1 MSHELP
7 ARGQEKTFP
16 GVGRWDAWGQG
27 LSLLCMAHCLLLPLV
42 LGLLPAMMGRAL
54 EEAPIH
60 LAMVM
65 LATVV
70 GGVSFVTGFLQH
82 RDWHVLTLGATG
94 LGLLV
99 LAQSVLHEGL
109 AEMGVTLAGGIVLLV
124 AHGLNRRR
132 CQHCC
137 SAALEQGR

>member
-1 MSHELP
+1 MRHELP
-7 ARGQEKTFP
+7 ARGQDKTFP

-42 LGLLPAMMGRAL
+42 LGLLPSMMGQSL
-54 EEAPIH
+54 EETPIH
-60 LAMVM
+60 LGVVL
-65 LATVV
+65 LAVIV
-70 GGVSFVTGFLQH
+70 GGVSFVTGFRQH
-82 RDWHVLTLGATG
+82 RDWYIPTLGATG
-94 LGLLV
+94 LALLV

-109 AEMGVTLAGGIVLLV
+109 AETGVTLAGGTVLVV

-137 SAALEQGR
+137 SAAAEQGR

>member
-65 LATVV
+65 LAAVV

-82 RDWHVLTLGATG
+82 RDWHVLMLGASG

-109 AEMGVTLAGGIVLLV
+109 AEMGVTLAGGSMLLV

-132 CQHCC
+132 CRHCC
-137 SAALEQGR
+137 SVGLQQGR